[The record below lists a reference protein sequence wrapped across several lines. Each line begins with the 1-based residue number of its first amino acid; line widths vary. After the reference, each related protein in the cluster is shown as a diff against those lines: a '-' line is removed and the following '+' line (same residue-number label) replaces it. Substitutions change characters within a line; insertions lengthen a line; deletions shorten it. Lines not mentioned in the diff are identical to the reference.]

1 MNREEAI
8 QYMLDHEAL
17 AEKEA
22 IVEIERY
29 MAMPGQA
36 LAYKTGELKIKELRN
51 KYQRKLG
58 TKFSLKDFHNTILIG
73 GSMPLDVLE
82 RYMDNWA
89 AKQ

>member
-1 MNREEAI
+1 
-8 QYMLDHEAL
+8 MLEHEAL
-17 AEKEA
+17 PEKEA

-51 KYQRKLG
+51 KYRKKLG